1 MITVKVTT
9 PSGDT
14 PHIKMT
20 TGSKGIIGNYR
31 FLVDKDTGE
40 ADWWVVVHG
49 LPKQDETLCAKEN
62 TILITQETEFV
73 KQFQQKYVDQFNWV
87 ITSQKPLKHPR
98 KIYTHQGHQSYL
110 FMRRIQP
117 GQSLENYQNQFRTFD
132 ELRAM
137 KVSDIPKTGLMTAV
151 VSHKTRTVGAVARYQ
166 FITKLKEH
174 FGSRFDIYS
183 NQPNVFGPETKIAGF
198 KWDAVAPYKYV
209 IAIENSRVPHWWTN
223 HLFDAFLAGA
233 YPFYFGDPSIFEYFP
248 QNSLTLIDIN
258 DIPGAIRTIEKA
270 ISENYFEKYQKEI
283 WEARRLALDKYNLF
297 QVIADTIDT
306 LPSGSEKT
314 TVTIN
319 PERDNAMELKNRLVK
334 EIKKVPLVRSVA
346 KTAYRTYRTLRY
358 GQKF

>member
-1 MITVKVTT
+1 M
-9 PSGDT
+9 
-14 PHIKMT
+14 
-20 TGSKGIIGNYR
+20 
-31 FLVDKDTGE
+31 
-40 ADWWVVVHG
+40 
-49 LPKQDETLCAKEN
+49 
-62 TILITQETEFV
+62 
-73 KQFQQKYVDQFNWV
+73 
-87 ITSQKPLKHPR
+87 
-98 KIYTHQGHQSYL
+98 
-110 FMRRIQP
+110 
-117 GQSLENYQNQFRTFD
+117 
-132 ELRAM
+132 
-137 KVSDIPKTGLMTAV
+137 
-151 VSHKTRTVGAVARYQ
+151 
-166 FITKLKEH
+166 
-174 FGSRFDIYS
+174 
-183 NQPNVFGPETKIAGF
+183 
-198 KWDAVAPYKYV
+198 
-209 IAIENSRVPHWWTN
+209 
-223 HLFDAFLAGA
+223 FDAFLAGA